1 MPGRRYLL
9 WPCPWWEKA
18 AWWCNNHLEK
28 YESQWEGGIPTPLK
42 NDGVRQ
48 LGWWHSQYVEK
59 KHVPNHQSVT
69 NNSPLL
75 TIINHHY
82 PIFWNGKIWKIIQ
95 MLKPT
100 REKLMQLD
108 SSDFDRTQDTQDQCQ
123 AKITM
128 GFNKAMQLW
137 QTLYRSPCKEK
148 NISSWMWII
157 FTIS

>member
-1 MPGRRYLL
+1 
-9 WPCPWWEKA
+9 
-18 AWWCNNHLEK
+18 
-28 YESQWEGGIPTPLK
+28 
-42 NDGVRQ
+42 
-48 LGWWHSQYVEK
+48 
-59 KHVPNHQSVT
+59 
-69 NNSPLL
+69 
-75 TIINHHY
+75 
-82 PIFWNGKIWKIIQ
+82 

-148 NISSWMWII
+148 NISSWM
-157 FTIS
+157 